1 MFLTQ
6 SFNKSV
12 LIVNLFLT
20 VISYVLTDFGKVA
33 TIFSVGD
40 DERNVIKRDYIII
53 IIIIIIK

>member
-53 IIIIIIK
+53 IIIK